1 MQQFFKQGG
10 INKLKNESKVH
21 IRQKTILKIILLSF
35 AIKVVIL
42 LLVQLFSPN
51 FGFFFMNDGVFHD
64 DDKYFIVARDYLSNS
79 TSIFDIVAFRNA
91 TNLVGHYS
99 QYSSENLWFW
109 TVSIFAYIF
118 KWLPSLNFLVI
129 LISSINIYLIYYL
142 GKKFYSIKTGILAA
156 KLYAF
161 MPYPLI
167 FSVFIFKDHLI
178 ITAFLFF
185 LLFLFSL
192 FYEPKIKF
200 IHIFVGLLGLILFSQ
215 LRQGLSDILIL
226 ITIIAFGYRL
236 IKRQHYSSFIAYSI
250 LSIATLIILLSI
262 SDNLYSSVIYKINAY
277 VNYSRFDDTSLSLI
291 GMNRLSDIYKF
302 PATYVVSIIMP
313 FNLGQ
318 QIDSWFNLVS
328 YINIISIPIA
338 SGLII
343 YMIINVK
350 KRRLLYWVVI
360 FITVGTLFVS
370 LAIFRHYFF
379 LLPIHY
385 LFFSEFIR
393 EKKQR
398 DMWLLSSIFLLIG
411 LVIFTLM

>member
-1 MQQFFKQGG
+1 
-10 INKLKNESKVH
+10 LKNDYKVLN
-21 IRQKTILKIILLSF
+21 RQKTIFKIILLSF
-35 AIKVVIL
+35 VLKVLIL
-42 LLVQLFSPN
+42 ILVEFFSPQ
-51 FGFFFMNDGVFHD
+51 FGFFFMNDGIFHD
-64 DDKYFIVARDYLSNS
+64 DDKYFIVAREYLSNS
-79 TSIFDIVAFRNA
+79 SGIIDIGAFRNA

-109 TVSIFAYIF
+109 TVAIFAYIF
-118 KWLPSLNFLVI
+118 KWLPSLNLLVI
-129 LISSINIYLIYYL
+129 FISSINIYLIFYL
-142 GKKFYSIKTGILAA
+142 GKNFYSNKTGILAA

-178 ITAFLFF
+178 ITAFLLF
-185 LLFLFSL
+185 LLLLLSI
-192 FYEPKIKF
+192 FYESKIKP
-200 IHIFVGLLGLILFSQ
+200 IYIFMGLLSLLVFSQ

-226 ITIIAFGYRL
+226 MTVVAFGYRL
-236 IKRQHYSSFIAYSI
+236 IKRKYYFSILVYSI
-250 LSIATLIILLSI
+250 LAITTLLFLFSL

-302 PATYVVSIIMP
+302 PATYVISIIMP

-318 QIDSWFNLVS
+318 RLDSWFSFVS
-328 YINIISIPIA
+328 YMNIISIPIA

-343 YMIINVK
+343 YMLFNVK
-350 KRRLLYWVVI
+350 KNKMLYWTVI
-360 FITVGTLFVS
+360 FITLGTLFVS

-385 LFFSEFIR
+385 LFFSEFVR
-393 EKKQR
+393 EKKYR
-398 DMWLLSSIFLLIG
+398 DIWIFSSMFILIA
-411 LVIFTLM
+411 LIVFTLI